1 MDSWEF
7 NKTAG
12 AVLGTALVVFGLGE
26 LRSAIYH
33 SPIPQKPG
41 FAIQVTETAAGG
53 GQAGGGAET
62 AKVPLA
68 TLLAKAD
75 PAKGKDIAKACQACH
90 DFTKGGPN
98 KVGPNL
104 WGVVGRPI
112 ASHEGFAY
120 SDSLKQHAN
129 DKWTF
134 ENLNVFVHDPKSFA
148 PQTKMTFSGVKPD
161 AQRADVLAFLRTLS
175 DSPQPFPNP

>member
-7 NKTAG
+7 NKIAG
-12 AVLGTALVVFGLGE
+12 AVLGTALAVFGLGE

-33 SPIPQKPG
+33 SPQPAKPG
-41 FAIQVTETAAGG
+41 FAIEVKTAT
-53 GQAGGGAET
+53 GGAET
-62 AKVPLA
+62 GGGETPKVPLG

-75 PAKGKDIAKACQACH
+75 PAKGQTIAKACQACH

-104 WGVVGRPI
+104 WDVVDRPI
-112 ASHEGFAY
+112 ASHEGFTY
-120 SDSLKQHAN
+120 SDDLKKHSG

-134 ENLNVFVHDPKSFA
+134 ENLNTFVHDPKGYA
-148 PQTKMTFSGVKPD
+148 PKTKMTFSGVKPD
-161 AQRADVLAFLRTLS
+161 GQRADVLAFLRTLS
-175 DSPQPFPNP
+175 DSPKPLPSP

>member
-12 AVLGTALVVFGLGE
+12 AVLGTALLVFGLSE
-26 LRSAIYH
+26 LRGIIYH
-33 SPIPQKPG
+33 APNPAKPG
-41 FAIQVTETAAGG
+41 YAIQVTETAAGG
-53 GQAGGGAET
+53 GETGGGTT
-62 AKVPLA
+62 AKVSIG
-68 TLLAKAD
+68 TLLASAD
-75 PAKGKDIAKACQACH
+75 PAKGQTIAKACQACH

-120 SDSLKQHAN
+120 SDSLKAHSGES
-129 DKWTF
+129 WTF
-134 ENLNVFVHDPKSFA
+134 ENLNTFVHDPKSFA
-148 PQTKMTFSGVKPD
+148 PKTKMAFSGVKPD
-161 AQRADVLAFLRTLS
+161 QQRADVLAFLRTLS
-175 DSPQPFPNP
+175 DSPQPLPPP

>member
-12 AVLGTALVVFGLGE
+12 AVLGTALLVFGLAE
-26 LRSAIYH
+26 LRGIIYH
-33 SPIPQKPG
+33 APAPAKPG
-41 FAIQVTETAAGG
+41 YAIEVTETSKSEGESGG
-53 GQAGGGAET
+53 TA
-62 AKVPLA
+62 AKVSLG
-68 TLLAKAD
+68 TLLASAD
-75 PAKGKDIAKACQACH
+75 PAKGQTIAKACQACH

-120 SDSLKQHAN
+120 SDSLKEHSGEN
-129 DKWTF
+129 WTF
-134 ENLNVFVHDPKSFA
+134 EHLNTFVHDPKSFA
-148 PQTKMTFSGVKPD
+148 PKTKMAFSGVKPD
-161 AQRADVLAFLRTLS
+161 QQRADVLAFLRTLS
-175 DSPQPFPNP
+175 DSPQPLPPP

>member
-1 MDSWEF
+1 FSARSGNQGTGVTPACHHMDSWEF

-68 TLLAKAD
+68 TLLAKARRD
-75 PAKGKDIAKACQACH
+75 Q
-90 DFTKGGPN
+90 GPDSATA
-98 KVGPNL
+98 GP
-104 WGVVGRPI
+104 GR
-112 ASHEGFAY
+112 H
-120 SDSLKQHAN
+120 Q
-129 DKWTF
+129 
-134 ENLNVFVHDPKSFA
+134 
-148 PQTKMTFSGVKPD
+148 
-161 AQRADVLAFLRTLS
+161 LS
-175 DSPQPFPNP
+175 PRDTTHTHNAITELPT

>member
-12 AVLGTALVVFGLGE
+12 AVLGTALVVFGLSE
-26 LRSAIYH
+26 LRSAIYF
-33 SPIPQKPG
+33 SPPPAKPG

-53 GQAGGGAET
+53 GQKSGET
-62 AKVPLA
+62 APAVPLG

-75 PAKGKDIAKACQACH
+75 PAKGQQIAKACQACH

-104 WGVVGRPI
+104 YGVVGRPI

-120 SDSLKQHAN
+120 SDSLKQHSG

-134 ENLNVFVHDPKSFA
+134 ENLNNFVHDPKSFA

-175 DSPQPFPNP
+175 DTPVPLPNP

>member
-12 AVLGTALVVFGLGE
+12 AVLGTALLVFGLGE
-26 LRSAIYH
+26 LRSALYH
-33 SPIPQKPG
+33 SEIPKKPG
-41 FAIQVTETAAGG
+41 FAIQVTETKAGG
-53 GQAGGGAET
+53 GSETGGEA
-62 AKVPLA
+62 AKVSVG

-75 PAKGKDIAKACQACH
+75 PAKGQAIAKACQACH

-104 WGVVGRPI
+104 WDVVERPV
-112 ASHEGFAY
+112 ASHPGFSY
-120 SDSLKQHAN
+120 SDSLKQHAG

-134 ENLNVFVHDPKSFA
+134 ENLNTFVHDPKSFA
-148 PQTKMTFSGVKPD
+148 PNTKMTFSGVKPD
-161 AQRADVLAFLRTLS
+161 AQRGDVLAFLRTLS
-175 DSPQPFPNP
+175 DSPKPLPPP